1 MWKLVT
7 RQAQRRRIS
16 WRMFICS
23 DGNIRK
29 QRTNERTQNAWNC
42 KPDFSNL
49 MFWTESEPGWCRR
62 KAGQTDWT
70 MRRRKRHW
78 TALEGRLEFFFFFTY
93 LSTTLHFAHTS
104 SLIRTWC
111 CLRIPTVI
119 WKLIGTV
126 WEFRFELCDSV
137 TLQFV
142 VLCQDKIFKNIYFVL
157 KIQLCTSV

>member
-78 TALEGRLEFFFFFTY
+78 TALEGRLEFFFFY
-93 LSTTLHFAHTS
+93 LFEYHASFCTHIKSDSNLLLFAHS
-104 SLIRTWC
+104 DSHLEANWNSLR
-111 CLRIPTVI
+111 VS
-119 WKLIGTV
+119 
-126 WEFRFELCDSV
+126 FR
-137 TLQFV
+137 V
-142 VLCQDKIFKNIYFVL
+142 VRFCHITICGFM
-157 KIQLCTSV
+157 SG